1 MTRSLLN
8 LELKKVFQ
16 IMVGLVLF
24 LLIVITALGAKQYF
38 LYRHCREAVSL
49 SHQLLFGFTSIKEH
63 ISETLLTGNKVDLQE
78 ISGEIQGFDEQINKI
93 GDDILI
99 PEEFKASFISQVDL
113 VNLVVQLRAVQGNKE
128 ATPKQLSD
136 LTSSLRSVSNRLL
149 NFHEALSTY
158 TQSLLLGLQRVM
170 VGTLAMVVCIVSS
183 MLFFMHRYISEPV
196 LRLCRSVYNTLAEQ
210 DEEKPDSVH
219 ASIAILDRLVQE
231 TAKEK
236 QRLRNLLNSIRNV
249 RETIPDH
256 KNDPEFWETLCQALQ
271 TNPDYL
277 LVWVGL
283 PAGKDEF
290 PDPVTGCGCV
300 SSSPVQCRQTI
311 NHLITFCRQEGSLCD
326 TARKAAA
333 GKEIVVES
341 IPVNSMPDTLRSSL
355 PFTKKRL
362 LCASFPVMDDQN
374 LCAVVT
380 IYSTRTHCF
389 AEIENKIL
397 HFFFQQIVS
406 IPDQLQQDHS
416 TGELTGAG
424 VYRYSVIGALSA
436 GIAHEMINTS
446 NGVLNYSQALLDL
459 MADKNSLEEERFLL
473 EKLHQEELKNA
484 GLTGELVKLTAKN
497 NPKPEKINIT
507 SLFERAVQLLRGQL
521 KENGIQIVI
530 DAEDQLPAVTVA
542 SQPVLI
548 ILLSMLHHAAG
559 HVIRK
564 TERESR
570 KVITAVIRTENN
582 NDRLSLSIDNYPVTI
597 ENVEQKIT
605 DGAWPDMSTCTEMAQ
620 AVGGSF
626 NTEIRKKGTTTCCTL
641 SLPVA

>member
-16 IMVGLVLF
+16 IMVGLVLI

-38 LYRHCREAVSL
+38 LYRHCREAVAL

-63 ISETLLTGNKVDLQE
+63 ISETLLTGNTVDIRE
-78 ISGEIQGFDEQINKI
+78 ISGEIQGYDEQINKI

-113 VNLVVQLRAVQGNKE
+113 VNLVVQLRAVQGNVQ

-136 LTSSLRSVSNRLL
+136 LTSSLRSVSSRLL

-170 VGTLAMVVCIVSS
+170 VGTLAIVVCVVSS

-196 LRLCRSVYNTLAEQ
+196 LRLCRSVYNTLADQ
-210 DEEKPDSVH
+210 DEEEPGSVH

-231 TAKEK
+231 TAMEK
-236 QRLRNLLNSIRNV
+236 QRLTNLLTSIRNV
-249 RETIPDH
+249 GETIPNH
-256 KNDPEFWETLCQALQ
+256 KDDPEFWETLCQALQ

-283 PAGKDEF
+283 PAGNDEY
-290 PDPVTGCGCV
+290 PSPVTGCGCI
-300 SSSPVQCRQTI
+300 SSSPAQCRQTI
-311 NHLITFCRQEGSLCD
+311 NHLITYCRQKGSLCD

-333 GKEIVVES
+333 VGEIVVDS
-341 IPVNSMPDTLRSSL
+341 IPVSSMPDSLRSSL
-355 PFTKKRL
+355 PFNRKKL
-362 LCASFPVMDDQN
+362 LCASFPVMDDQD
-374 LCAVVT
+374 LTAVVT
-380 IYSTRTHCF
+380 IYSTLNQCF
-389 AEIENKIL
+389 ARIEKNIL
-397 HFFFQQIVS
+397 HFFFQQIVN
-406 IPDQLQQDHS
+406 IPDHVQEEHV
-416 TGELTGAG
+416 TGEGTGAG

-497 NPKPEKINIT
+497 NPKPEKIDIR
-507 SLFERAVQLLRGQL
+507 SLFARAVQLLRGQL
-521 KENGIQIVI
+521 KGNGIQIVI
-530 DAEDQLPAVTVA
+530 DAEEQLPAVTVA
-542 SQPVLI
+542 EQPVLI
-548 ILLSMLHHAAG
+548 ILLSMLHSAAD
-559 HVIRK
+559 HVIR
-564 TERESR
+564 TTGDDGR
-570 KVITAVIRTENN
+570 KIITARIRTENN
-582 NDRLSLSIDNYPVTI
+582 NDSLSLSLDNYPVAI
-597 ENVEQKIT
+597 ENVEQKVT
-605 DGAWPDMSTCTEMAQ
+605 DGAWPDMSICTEMALTI
-620 AVGGSF
+620 GGSF
-626 NTEIRKKGTTTCCTL
+626 NTDTGKKGTTTCCTL
-641 SLPVA
+641 SLPVT